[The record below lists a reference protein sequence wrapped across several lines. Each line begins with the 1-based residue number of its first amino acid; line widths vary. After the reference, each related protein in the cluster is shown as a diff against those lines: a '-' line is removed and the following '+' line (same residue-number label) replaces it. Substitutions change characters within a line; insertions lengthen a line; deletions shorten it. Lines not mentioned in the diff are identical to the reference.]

1 MKFNI
6 FLPLALS
13 SFFVYFV
20 LPACLGNLVS
30 CFVLLL
36 PFSFPRLQLYLPTK
50 YTLQAYGTNRG
61 LWCLFCLIHVIRIN
75 TSA

>member
-1 MKFNI
+1 MKCNI

-13 SFFVYFV
+13 FFFPFAFYFV

-36 PFSFPRLQLYLPTK
+36 PFIFPSLQLCLCAK
-50 YTLQAYGTNRG
+50 HTLEAYGTNRG
-61 LWCLFCLIHVIRIN
+61 L
-75 TSA
+75 